1 MKNSKDRK
9 NNTLEKH
16 KELVQIFLLYN
27 FFKLSQSEKEKFF
40 NKQVPEVILRTM
52 KLEGEKI
59 SRKDVQKILKVK

>member
-1 MKNSKDRK
+1 MKNFKDRK

-16 KELVQIFLLYN
+16 KELVHLFLLYN

-40 NKQVPEVILRTM
+40 NKQAPEVILRTM

-59 SRKDVQKILKVK
+59 SRKDIKGILKIK